1 MIEYRPYHTYPRN
14 DPPPPARIAFSVV
27 EYGESGAGR
36 GGYLKGNQKSNLRPQ
51 NPNNFSSKSM
61 EYGGILFF
69 RDNYK
74 MENNYNGVIIV
85 DISVGEDVVFYH
97 RLRFLCSV

>member
-1 MIEYRPYHTYPRN
+1 MVRV
-14 DPPPPARIAFSVV
+14 AR
-27 EYGESGAGR
+27 GEEV
-36 GGYLKGNQKSNLRPQ
+36 YLNGNQKSNLRPQ
-51 NPNNFSSKSM
+51 NPNIFSFKSM

-85 DISVGEDVVFYH
+85 DILGGEVV
-97 RLRFLCSV
+97 V